1 MLVYVDESCVG
12 FTNRNRCNC
21 GARIL
26 KKWNVNYFVLVRYF
40 FCSRTK
46 IKKFYNRQNETGQ
59 ELKRNGIFRWFL
71 ESKRN
76 GIK

>member
-1 MLVYVDESCVG
+1 MSDIHALKISRRGRMLVYVDESCVG

-26 KKWNVNYFVLVRYF
+26 KKWNVNYFVLVRDF

-46 IKKFYNRQNETGQ
+46 IKKFSRHVTCTE
-59 ELKRNGIFRWFL
+59 K
-71 ESKRN
+71 S
-76 GIK
+76 

>member
-1 MLVYVDESCVG
+1 MSMNRVSD

-26 KKWNVNYFVLVRYF
+26 KKWNVNYFVLVRDF

-46 IKKFYNRQNETGQ
+46 IKKFSRHV
-59 ELKRNGIFRWFL
+59 
-71 ESKRN
+71 
-76 GIK
+76 

>member
-1 MLVYVDESCVG
+1 MSMNRVSD

-26 KKWNVNYFVLVRYF
+26 KKWNVNYFVLVRDF

-46 IKKFYNRQNETGQ
+46 IKKFSRH
-59 ELKRNGIFRWFL
+59 IFKSMKQKISRT
-71 ESKRN
+71 
-76 GIK
+76 